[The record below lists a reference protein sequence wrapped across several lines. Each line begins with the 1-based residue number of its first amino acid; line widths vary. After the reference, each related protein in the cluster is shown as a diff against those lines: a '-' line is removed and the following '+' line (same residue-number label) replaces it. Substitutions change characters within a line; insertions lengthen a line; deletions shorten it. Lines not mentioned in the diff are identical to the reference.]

1 MQKQENVVLLAVS
14 GLVLGLFRG
23 PLGSWVYGMAPLRPR
38 LGVLIEKKFQMGI
51 SGRYHIFLPFWMQ
64 KQENVVL
71 LAVSGLVLGLF
82 RGPLGS
88 WVYGL
93 GPPRPVLGAL
103 M

>member
-1 MQKQENVVLLAVS
+1 MVGGTEAKISTKIIPGKENA
-14 GLVLGLFRG
+14 
-23 PLGSWVYGMAPLRPR
+23 
-38 LGVLIEKKFQMGI
+38 
-51 SGRYHIFLPFWMQ
+51 
-64 KQENVVL
+64 VL

-93 GPPRPVLGAL
+93 GPPRLGLGVL

>member
-1 MQKQENVVLLAVS
+1 MVGGTEARKS
-14 GLVLGLFRG
+14 SRKILG
-23 PLGSWVYGMAPLRPR
+23 
-38 LGVLIEKKFQMGI
+38 K
-51 SGRYHIFLPFWMQ
+51 
-64 KQENVVL
+64 ENVVL

-93 GPPRPVLGAL
+93 GPPRPGLGAL

>member
-1 MQKQENVVLLAVS
+1 MAAKKSRKILL
-14 GLVLGLFRG
+14 G
-23 PLGSWVYGMAPLRPR
+23 
-38 LGVLIEKKFQMGI
+38 K
-51 SGRYHIFLPFWMQ
+51 
-64 KQENVVL
+64 ENVVL

-93 GPPRPVLGAL
+93 GPPRPGLGVL